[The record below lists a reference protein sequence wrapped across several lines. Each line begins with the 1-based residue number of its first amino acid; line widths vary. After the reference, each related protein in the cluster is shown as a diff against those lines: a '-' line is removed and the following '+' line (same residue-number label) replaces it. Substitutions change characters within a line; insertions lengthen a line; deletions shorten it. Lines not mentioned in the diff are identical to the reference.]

1 MNRATVLVLLGGLA
15 LTAAF
20 MLAPKKPVTEGH
32 PFTPR
37 ADSEV
42 VERLTP

>member
-20 MLAPKKPVTEGH
+20 ILAPKKPAAEGQ
-32 PFTPR
+32 PFTPQ
-37 ADSEV
+37 ADAEV
-42 VERLTP
+42 VERLAP